1 MIRTPEKDLKR
12 FLLREAYRKQR
23 KSGDASRDILK
34 INVEKVEKKVRTP
47 TVKVPVAGKRK
58 NKTGFKG
65 VSLELSTL
73 KYRAQIMIKGKY
85 LSLGHF
91 YEAVDANAAY
101 IRAKGL
107 YREFGVKAVDMILN
121 NNVKNGQYAG

>member
-1 MIRTPEKDLKR
+1 MNSTPEKDLKR
-12 FLLREAYRKQR
+12 FLLREAYREQR
-23 KSGDASRDILK
+23 KSGNASRDILK
-34 INVEKVEKKVRTP
+34 IKVEKVEKKVRP
-47 TVKVPVAGKRK
+47 QAVKVQITEKRK

-73 KYRAQIMIKGKY
+73 RYRAQIMIKGKY

-101 IRAKGL
+101 LRARGL

-121 NNVKNGQYAG
+121 NNGKNGQYA